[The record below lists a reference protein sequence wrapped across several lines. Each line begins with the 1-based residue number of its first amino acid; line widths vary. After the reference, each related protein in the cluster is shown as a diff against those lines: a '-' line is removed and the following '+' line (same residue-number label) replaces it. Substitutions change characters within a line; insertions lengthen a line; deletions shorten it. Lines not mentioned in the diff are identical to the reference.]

1 MQESLLKSYFSQEQ
15 SLLEESQFWFLSS
28 DFADTYDAK

>member
-1 MQESLLKSYFSQEQ
+1 MQESILKSSFSEEQ
-15 SLLEESQFWFLSS
+15 SLLEESPSWFLSS